1 MFFVRRRLQFVD
13 VNGQWFTNDFI
24 SAHIIPGLFLIA
36 LPYVGSERPYVCVTF
51 VTLSLGFNGAGV
63 MTNLQNSQDL
73 APNYAGT
80 VYG

>member
-1 MFFVRRRLQFVD
+1 MKNNLFL
-13 VNGQWFTNDFI
+13 
-24 SAHIIPGLFLIA
+24 AHVIPGLFLIA
-36 LPYVGSERPYVCVTF
+36 LPYVSNRPYVCVTF